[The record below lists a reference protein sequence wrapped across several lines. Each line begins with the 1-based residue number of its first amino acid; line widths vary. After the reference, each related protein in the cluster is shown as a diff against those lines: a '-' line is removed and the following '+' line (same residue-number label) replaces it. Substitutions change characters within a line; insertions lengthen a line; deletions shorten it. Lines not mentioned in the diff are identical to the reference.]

1 MHRPPTKLF
10 LSCLNTLYPAKR
22 NWLFG
27 KDLSVLVSDNK
38 NISKALKPEGKI
50 ATAIKKQQHI
60 NDKENLEEYV
70 TEGYMPL
77 KSIYQEICGVFSGLD
92 AD

>member
-1 MHRPPTKLF
+1 M
-10 LSCLNTLYPAKR
+10 
-22 NWLFG
+22 
-27 KDLSVLVSDNK
+27 
-38 NISKALKPEGKI
+38 
-50 ATAIKKQQHI
+50 AIKKQQHI

-77 KSIYQEICGVFSGLD
+77 KSIYQEICDVFSGLD